1 LQYNFAKEGIA
12 MKSLVVYS
20 SQTGNTRQL
29 AQASYDSLTGQKEV
43 HKIEDAP
50 APDGFERSALCGSC
64 C

>member
-29 AQASYDSLTGQKEV
+29 AQAAYNSLTGR
-43 HKIEDAP
+43 P
-50 APDGFERSALCGSC
+50 GRL
-64 C
+64 